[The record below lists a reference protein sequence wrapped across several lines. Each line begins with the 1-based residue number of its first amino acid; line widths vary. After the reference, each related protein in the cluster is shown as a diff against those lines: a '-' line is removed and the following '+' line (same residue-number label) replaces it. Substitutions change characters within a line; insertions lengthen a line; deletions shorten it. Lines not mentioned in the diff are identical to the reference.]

1 MSTAVGVRAHR
12 LADQP
17 VVDCGVVPGYGPIFN
32 AGLFVHEGT
41 YHLFA
46 RGIREGYFRNDGPG
60 PRFCDYIS
68 DILVFTSSDGLV
80 YEFGYVLAEA
90 DVNGIWSYEDPRVQL
105 VTSGGSNH
113 IVMTYTRLP
122 APDSG
127 QPWQIGANLLTFD
140 GTRFHV
146 DHASARRLGPET
158 LPNKDA
164 LVFNLGDGRV
174 ALMHRLHPNVQV
186 AVFDDLAQLWDA
198 DDAYWAQHLADLEA
212 HTIICPTPGALGV
225 GAGAPL
231 IDTEA
236 GLLMFFHERNAE
248 GVYTM
253 NVALLD
259 RHTAKVTAML
269 SDTLMVPELL
279 WEREGDVDNVV
290 FVQGAHRRDDGTI
303 YLTYGAADR
312 CVGAAAVNEA
322 ELLCEL
328 LSPQSSVSGADT
340 TWDVELVRSQ

>member
-1 MSTAVGVRAHR
+1 MTLLGVQVRR
-12 LADQP
+12 LAEVP
-17 VVDCGVVPGYGPIFN
+17 VVDHGVVPGYGPIFN
-32 AGLFVHEGT
+32 AGLFVHEGR

-46 RGIREGYFRNDGPG
+46 RGIRDGYSINTGPG
-60 PRFCDYIS
+60 PRFNDYIS
-68 DILVFTSSDGLV
+68 DILVFTSDDGLI

-105 VTSGGSNH
+105 VDSDGGQH

-127 QPWQIGANLLTFD
+127 QPWQIGANLLSFD
-140 GTRFHV
+140 GVRFHV
-146 DHASARRLGPET
+146 DHASARRLGPAQ
-158 LPNKDA
+158 LANKDA
-164 LVFNLGDGRV
+164 LVFNLADGRV
-174 ALMHRLHPNVQV
+174 ALMHRIHPDVQV
-186 AVFDDLAQLWDA
+186 AMFDTLAQLWDA
-198 DDAYWAQHLADLEA
+198 DDAYWNEHIADLQA
-212 HTIICPTPGALGV
+212 HTIIMPTPGALGV

-231 IDTEA
+231 IVTEH
-236 GLLMFFHERNAE
+236 GLLMFFHERNAA

-259 RHTAKVTAML
+259 SQTAKVKAML
-269 SDTLMVPELL
+269 PDALMVPELL

-312 CVGAAAVNEA
+312 CVGAATVNES
-322 ELLCEL
+322 ELLGAL
-328 LSPQSSVSGADT
+328 LLAV
-340 TWDVELVRSQ
+340 